1 MEKERIF
8 LSIGSNL
15 GDRLGNLKKGLAL
28 LCGAL
33 AGQIVRQSSVYET
46 PPFGYLEQPSFY
58 NAVVELETAA
68 EPATLLNEIH
78 RVEAACGRQ
87 RLVHWGPRTLD
98 MDILMFGER
107 QITTEYLMI
116 PHTGLGERRFVLE
129 PWAEIAPEVT
139 VPGLG
144 TVAELLDQLPGQ
156 EEIKKIILAADW

>member
-1 MEKERIF
+1 M
-8 LSIGSNL
+8 
-15 GDRLGNLKKGLAL
+15 
-28 LCGAL
+28 CGAL

-58 NAVVELETAA
+58 NAVVELKTAA

-78 RVEAACGRQ
+78 RVEAACGRK

-107 QITTEYLMI
+107 QIATEHLTI
-116 PHTGLGERRFVLE
+116 PHPGLAERRFVLE

-144 TVAELLDQLPGQ
+144 TVAELLDKLPRQ